1 MLVEITIAPKITT
14 TTHVTEN
21 TAMFISE
28 YSTEKPDV
36 GAEFAPSA
44 IQGLVISSWTATPCR
59 AP

>member
-1 MLVEITIAPKITT
+1 MQVEISIAAKITT

-36 GAEFAPSA
+36 GAEFAPSE
-44 IQGLVISSWTATPCR
+44 IQGL
-59 AP
+59 